1 MKILI
6 VTHSTKFSGANKSL
20 YSLILL
26 FNKIGYD
33 ITVIV
38 NSEKGELVSRL
49 NKIGIRVLFYNYSWW
64 VSQDRTN
71 KMKKIYQFIHS
82 ISKYYFFRMKYNKI
96 LEDIIGENFDLV
108 YTNTSTI
115 DLGVY
120 VAKKMHIP
128 HFWHIREFGKEDFNF
143 TYLVTR
149 KYREKAFEYS
159 RLICIS
165 NALKKKFEKI
175 FPNKEIDV
183 VYNGFEI
190 TNFTKQDHSID
201 INRNVNICICGQ
213 VSIAKGQHLL
223 IYAVSRLISK
233 GYHINLFLI
242 GDVDYTYLKKYCEGF
257 EQFPWLKIMGYIN
270 NVTNFRKKMDIEV
283 VCSRSEAF
291 GRVLLEAML
300 IGLPTIGTSK
310 GAIGELIEDNENG
323 LIFNEDNY
331 FELEKR
337 IEDLISDPLLYSKI
351 SKKAHT
357 FSKQFTIEKTF
368 NNIKAIFEQNI

>member
-223 IYAVSRLISK
+223 IDAVSRLISK

>member
-82 ISKYYFFRMKYNKI
+82 ISKYYFYRMKYNKI
-96 LEDIIGENFDLV
+96 SEDIIGENFDLV

-223 IYAVSRLISK
+223 IDAVSRLISK

-351 SKKAHT
+351 SKNAHT

>member
-283 VCSRSEAF
+283 VCSRREAF